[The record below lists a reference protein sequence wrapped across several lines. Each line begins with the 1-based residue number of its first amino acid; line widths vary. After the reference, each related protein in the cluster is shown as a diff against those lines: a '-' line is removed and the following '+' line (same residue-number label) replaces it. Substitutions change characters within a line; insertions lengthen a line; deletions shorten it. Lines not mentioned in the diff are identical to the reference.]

1 MNATRIWE
9 SDTASE
15 EDEPD
20 QRAQED
26 VSKVVK
32 TDPDISDTCSEED
45 LNIIERCYD
54 P

>member
-20 QRAQED
+20 KIAQKPA
-26 VSKVVK
+26 SKVVQ

-45 LNIIERCYD
+45 LNVIQRCPY